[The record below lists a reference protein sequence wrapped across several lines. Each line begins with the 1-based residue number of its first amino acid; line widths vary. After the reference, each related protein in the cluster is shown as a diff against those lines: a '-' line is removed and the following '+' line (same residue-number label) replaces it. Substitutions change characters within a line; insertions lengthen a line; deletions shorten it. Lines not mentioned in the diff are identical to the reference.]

1 MSTSQAH
8 EIDAT
13 GSDVMDTT
21 PTVIGQTNG
30 ASHFSSRATLANAYL
45 KLEVLPGLG
54 GGISRFDWNDRGIWT
69 PVFVR
74 PSMATSG
81 VEKNQLACYPLL
93 QGPWIRRRQSHLP
106 KDLRGTIRNCAEE
119 RDLAEVVGLQD
130 WQIERIDAR
139 SVKLTAVSAI
149 QKAYHAIL
157 EYQLDGP
164 TLTVKIQIE
173 NRKERAVPFS
183 IGIRPFLIRDADTL
197 VCAPAS
203 SLRLSGDGDAR
214 SRYVPTPPAW
224 QFGVT
229 YPLPR
234 SQVDHVFKGWGGRAL
249 FEWPTRQF
257 SLEISSDAASY
268 RLHAPRQERFFS
280 FQPYDALDGATSATG
295 VHEGWP
301 AFVHAGA
308 RMSRRFNFTV
318 GRIGSQTKF
327 GMHHHVSDGRKA
339 VSSYGMCG
347 Q

>member
-1 MSTSQAH
+1 MSTLRAH

-13 GSDVMDTT
+13 GSVVIDTT
-21 PTVIGQTNG
+21 PTVIGHTNQ

-54 GGISRFDWNDRGIWT
+54 GGISRFEWNDRGIWT

-74 PSMATSG
+74 PSMVTSG

-93 QGPWIRRRQSHLP
+93 QSPGVHRRQSHLP
-106 KDLRGTIRNCAEE
+106 KDLLGTIRSCAEE
-119 RDLAEVVGLQD
+119 HAFAEVVGLQD
-130 WQIERIDAR
+130 WQIEQIDAR
-139 SVKLTAVSAI
+139 SLKLSAVSAL

-164 TLTVKIQIE
+164 TLTVKIEIE
-173 NRKERAVPFS
+173 NRRERAIPIS
-183 IGIRPFLIRDADTL
+183 IGIRPFLIRDADTS

-203 SLRLSGDGDAR
+203 SLWLSGDGDVC

-234 SQVDHVFKGWGGRAL
+234 SRVDHVFKGWGGRAL

-280 FQPYDALDGATSATG
+280 FQPYDTLDGTAS
-295 VHEGWP
+295 
-301 AFVHAGA
+301 VHAGA
-308 RMSRRFNFTV
+308 RVSRRFDFTV
-318 GRIGSQTKF
+318 GRLGSLTKF
-327 GMHHHVSDGRKA
+327 GVHHA
-339 VSSYGMCG
+339 
-347 Q
+347 